1 MHLGN
6 SIVCPVTGMTM
17 LAIAGLNVY
26 MAYKTAKKDF
36 KKENIMFA
44 IVMTIFVFAMQM
56 INFSIPQTGS
66 SGHIIGAVLLAALLG
81 PSCAYLA
88 ICTILLVQAVFFAD
102 GGLLALGCNIFNMGF
117 LACSVVYP
125 LIYKP
130 LAERKRFISASVLAS
145 VAALQLGSLAVV
157 AEGIISGSIT
167 GNPAN
172 FLGLMQ
178 FIHLPIGIIEGLF
191 TAGIVILANKT
202 AFSKKLTYIIGGIS
216 LVLAG
221 FIAQFASSKPDGLEW
236 SLLNISD
243 SFTGLTEG
251 IIYSISTVLQSKLA
265 ILSTLNSTFAN
276 LAGICIVAVLM
287 MIICKRLSYNT
298 VKINDK

>member
-6 SIVCPVTGMTM
+6 SIICPVTGMTM
-17 LAIAGLNVY
+17 LAAAGIGIY
-26 MAYKTAKKDF
+26 YAYKTAKKDF

-44 IVMTIFVFAMQM
+44 IVMTMFVFALQM
-56 INFSIPQTGS
+56 INFAIPQTGS

-117 LACSVVYP
+117 LACFMVYP

-130 LAERKRFISASVLAS
+130 LAERKRFVSASVLAS
-145 VAALQLGSLAVV
+145 AAALQLGSFAAA
-157 AEGIISGSIT
+157 AEGIISGSIS

-191 TAGIVILANKT
+191 TAIIVVLANKT
-202 AFSKKLTYIIGGIS
+202 NFSEKLTYSIGGIS
-216 LVLAG
+216 LILAS

-243 SFTGLTEG
+243 SVTELSEG
-251 IIYSISTVLQSKLA
+251 MLYSISSALQSKLA
-265 ILSTLNSTFAN
+265 VLQALNPVAAN
-276 LAGICIVAVLM
+276 IAGICIVAVFM
-287 MIICKRLSYNT
+287 MILCKRLSYNT